1 MDPHALA
8 IEYVE
13 PHCDLVERLRALPP
27 SAHVRGVVFT
37 SIKEA
42 LRRTGKLEEFGAQ
55 FGAFRYESLALYPLA
70 EYMVRLASAGAF
82 LRSPQAVYE
91 GIGEISRLNAAE
103 MTKSLLGQALLHEL
117 AAEPERLLEQGLAM
131 RRQVCK
137 YGRWEL
143 LTHAP
148 RHVEVRY
155 VDEYVWIR
163 QAWTYAALGTFE
175 GCSIKPRITTTLET
189 PYCGSTHFRW

>member
-103 MTKSLLGQALLHEL
+103 MTKRLLGQALLHEL

-163 QAWTYAALGTFE
+163 QAWTYAALVTFE
-175 GCSIKPRITTTLET
+175 GCSIKTRITTTL
-189 PYCGSTHFRW
+189 